1 MFNAKLFIE
10 DLDRAFH
17 SKDWSLIKEIIDET
31 REYLAGHP
39 EPTTDGDDGMS
50 DPESKIVEE
59 GDD

>member
-1 MFNAKLFIE
+1 MFNATLFIE
-10 DLDRAFH
+10 DLDRAFQ

-31 REYLAGHP
+31 REYLAHHP
-39 EPTTDGDDGMS
+39 DSISEPEDGMS